1 MDGSQVWAAYQRG
14 EINAIRDYCE
24 TDVMNTYLVY
34 LRFQL
39 MRGALT
45 EASYNAEISVVREFL
60 TANAATVHWQKFNA
74 AWKS

>member
-45 EASYNAEISVVREFL
+45 ETGYDAEIKVVREFL
-60 TANAATVHWQKFNA
+60 AANAVAEHWRKFNA